1 MRVLLVDDE
10 RIKRTALRDDLMEA
24 GYETEVAT
32 CAEEGL
38 VQLQSGPFDV
48 VVTDLRMKAMDGM
61 SFMSEIKRRWPDA
74 EVIMITAYATVD
86 NAVQAMKLGAF
97 DYITKP
103 FESAKLILVLEK
115 IAKMHALKTENISL
129 KAELAKATRHGEII
143 AQSAAMKTT
152 FELLDI
158 AVACD
163 VPVLLWGET
172 GTGKEMFATAIHQRG
187 PRHKRPFVRVSCA
200 TLSEQ
205 LMESELFGHERGS
218 FTGAVES
225 KPGRFELADKGTL
238 FLDEID
244 DVPMAIQVK
253 LLRVLEGHPYERVGG
268 VASIQADVRIVAA
281 SKVDL
286 RKRVADSVFRSDLFY
301 RLNVFPIWIP
311 PLRDRR
317 EDIPL
322 LVDHFLRRFGNQE
335 NPPTVNGEAMSI
347 LWDHSWPGNVR
358 ELQNV
363 VRRILLGLGDRTEVR
378 CQDLPSEVRCGAAES
393 PTDAAQHLSFK
404 KTIQV
409 NERTLLI
416 EALDKAG
423 GNQSRAAA
431 SLGLKLS
438 TFRDKL
444 VKHGIRVPAPSVQ
457 HAEGSDAPSDSEP
470 QQ

>member
-1 MRVLLVDDE
+1 MKILVVDDE
-10 RIKRTALRDDLMEA
+10 RIKRTALHDDLVEA
-24 GYETEVAT
+24 GYETEVAS

-38 VQLQSGPFDV
+38 VQLQAERFDV
-48 VVTDLRMKAMDGM
+48 VVTDLRMKMMDGM
-61 SFMSEIKRRWPDA
+61 SFMSEIKRRWPDT
-74 EVIMITAYATVD
+74 EVIMVTAYATVD

-103 FESAKLILVLEK
+103 FESARLLLILEK
-115 IAKMHALKTENISL
+115 IAKIRALKSENVTL
-129 KAELAKATRHGEII
+129 KAELAKATHHGDII
-143 AQSAAMKTT
+143 GQSPAMRSA

-158 AVACD
+158 GVKCD

-172 GTGKEMFATAIHQRG
+172 GTGKEMFATAIHHRG
-187 PRHKRPFVRVSCA
+187 PRQKGPFVRVSCA

-244 DVPMAIQVK
+244 DVPMSIQVK

-268 VASIQADVRIVAA
+268 VASIQANVRIVAA

-286 RKRVADSVFRSDLFY
+286 RKRVAESVFRSDLFY

-322 LVDHFLRRFGNQE
+322 LVEHFLKRYGSE
-335 NPPTVNGEAMSI
+335 GHLPTVSGEAMSM
-347 LWDHSWPGNVR
+347 LWDYAWPGNVR

-363 VRRILLGLGDRTEVR
+363 VRRILLGLGDCTEV
-378 CQDLPSEVRCGAAES
+378 CSQNLPPEIRYATAEL
-393 PTDAAQHLSFK
+393 PAGPPQGVSFK
-404 KTIQV
+404 KTIET
-409 NERTLLI
+409 NERSLLI
-416 EALDKAG
+416 DALDKAG

-444 VKHGIRVPAPSVQ
+444 VKHGIRIPGSSVHQ
-457 HAEGSDAPSDSEP
+457 DDNPDSSSSPEP
-470 QQ
+470 NS

>member
-1 MRVLLVDDE
+1 MKILLVDDE
-10 RIKRTALRDDLMEA
+10 RIKRTALRDDLVEA
-24 GYETEVAT
+24 GYETDVAA

-38 VQLQSGPFDV
+38 VHLQAERFDV
-48 VVTDLRMKAMDGM
+48 VVTDLRMKAMDGIV
-61 SFMSEIKRRWPDA
+61 FMSEIKRRWPDT
-74 EVIMITAYATVD
+74 EVIMITAYASVE
-86 NAVQAMKLGAF
+86 NAVQAMKQGAF

-103 FESAKLILVLEK
+103 FESTKLILILEK
-115 IAKMHALKTENISL
+115 IAKMHALKRENASL
-129 KAELAKATRHGEII
+129 KAELAKATHHGEII
-143 AQSAAMKTT
+143 GTSPAMKNT

-172 GTGKEMFATAIHQRG
+172 GTGKEMFATAIHRRG
-187 PRHKRPFVRVSCA
+187 ARKKNPFVRVSCA
-200 TLSEQ
+200 ALSEQ

-218 FTGAVES
+218 FTGAIDS

-244 DVPMAIQVK
+244 DVPMGIQVK

-268 VASIQADVRIVAA
+268 VASIQADVRIIAA

-286 RKRVADSVFRSDLFY
+286 RKRVADSAFRSDLFY

-322 LVDHFLRRFGNQE
+322 LADHFLKLYSTQE
-335 NPPTVNGEAMSI
+335 TPPKMNDEALSV
-347 LWDHSWPGNVR
+347 LWDYSWPGNVR

-363 VRRILLGLGDRTEVR
+363 VRRVLLRLGNRLEVG
-378 CQDLPSEVRCGAAES
+378 CQDLPPEIRCGNLES
-393 PTDAAQHLSFK
+393 PQENGHPQSFK
-404 KTIQV
+404 KAIES
-409 NERTLLI
+409 NERSLLI
-416 EALDKAG
+416 EALKKTG

-431 SLGLKLS
+431 SLGMKLS

-444 VKHGIRVPAPSVQ
+444 AKHGIRTLGQSPQAPDN
-457 HAEGSDAPSDSEP
+457 GDTPSETK
-470 QQ
+470 

>member
-1 MRVLLVDDE
+1 MKLLLVDDE
-10 RIKRTALRDDLMEA
+10 KIKRTALRDDLLDA
-24 GYETEVAT
+24 NYDVDVAA

-38 VQLQSGPFDV
+38 VQLQADKYDV
-48 VVTDLRMKAMDGM
+48 VITDLRMKAMDGM
-61 SFMSEIKRRWPDA
+61 AFMAEIKRRWPET
-74 EVIMITAYATVD
+74 EVVMVTAYATVD

-97 DYITKP
+97 DYVTKP
-103 FESAKLILVLEK
+103 FESAKLVLILEK
-115 IAKMHALKTENISL
+115 IAKMHALQTENTTL
-129 KAELAKATRHGEII
+129 KAELAKATQHGDIVG
-143 AQSAAMKTT
+143 QSAAMKST
-152 FELLDI
+152 FDLLDI

-172 GTGKEMFATAIHQRG
+172 GTGKEMFATAIHARG
-187 PRHKRPFVRVSCA
+187 SRKKKTFIRVSCA

-225 KPGRFELADKGTL
+225 KPGRFEMADKGTL

-244 DVPMAIQVK
+244 DVPMSIQVK

-286 RKRVADSVFRSDLFY
+286 RKRVSEGAFRSDLFY

-322 LVDHFLRRFGNQE
+322 LVDHFLGRYGNRE
-335 NPPTVNGEAMSI
+335 SRPVVSGDAMSA
-347 LWDHSWPGNVR
+347 LWDYSWPGNVR

-363 VRRILLGLGDRTEVR
+363 VRRIILGIGSRDEVHI
-378 CQDLPSEVRCGAAES
+378 QDLPMEIRGGAGQ
-393 PTDAAQHLSFK
+393 PVTDASQSAGFK
-404 KTIQV
+404 QAIEN
-409 NERTLLI
+409 NEKSMLVD
-416 EALDKAG
+416 ALEKAG

-431 SLGLKLS
+431 NLGLKLS

-444 VKHGIRVPAPSVQ
+444 AKYGIRGQTSAAHPP
-457 HAEGSDAPSDSEP
+457 EGQEGNLDSATS
-470 QQ
+470 